1 MEMNAEAKKPE
12 ETVHDGVQGG
22 SDPIAREPDGSREDR
37 TDTSVH
43 GPGKAPG
50 NSGGVSD
57 SDTDDPSGPAEE
69 QDNASP
75 DDRGLTTDLA
85 PSD

>member
-1 MEMNAEAKKPE
+1 MSAEAKKPE
-12 ETVHDGVQGG
+12 DPVHDGVQGG
-22 SDPIAREPDGSREDR
+22 SDPIAKEPDGSREVR
-37 TDTSVH
+37 TRTSAN

-50 NSGGVSD
+50 NSRGASD